1 LDRSKKSVMLG
12 GHHSTIQETDMAPTL
27 RQELDQ
33 LHDEYVVAVNQAI
46 ADGALDRAEQL
57 AASYDADAVELV
69 ADREGLTH
77 LLPIEQP
84 VRHESALRRIVRR
97 ATSAPAA

>member
-1 LDRSKKSVMLG
+1 MP
-12 GHHSTIQETDMAPTL
+12 PTL

-46 ADGALDRAEQL
+46 ADGALDRAEEL
-57 AASYDADAVELV
+57 AAAYDDDAVELV

-77 LLPIEQP
+77 LLPIDQP
-84 VRHESALRRIVRR
+84 VRHESALRQLVRR
-97 ATSAPAA
+97 HRANPAA

>member
-1 LDRSKKSVMLG
+1 
-12 GHHSTIQETDMAPTL
+12 MAPTL

-46 ADGALDRAEQL
+46 ADGAFDRAEEL
-57 AASYDADAVELV
+57 AAAYDNDAVELV

-77 LLPIEQP
+77 LLPIRQP
-84 VRHESALRRIVRR
+84 VRHGSVLRRLVQRHR
-97 ATSAPAA
+97 QFSAA

>member
-1 LDRSKKSVMLG
+1 MLD
-12 GHHSTIQETDMAPTL
+12 GHPISTRRHDMAPTL

-46 ADGALDRAEQL
+46 ADGALDVAEEL
-57 AASYDADAVELV
+57 AAAYDKDAVELV

-77 LLPIEQP
+77 LLPISPP
-84 VRHESALRRIVRR
+84 VRHESALRRLVERHKR
-97 ATSAPAA
+97 PSAA

>member
-1 LDRSKKSVMLG
+1 MLE
-12 GHHSTIQETDMAPTL
+12 GHRRDKGEIDMAPTL

-33 LHDEYVVAVNQAI
+33 LHDAYVVAVNQAI

-57 AASYDADAVELV
+57 AASYDQDAVELV

-84 VRHESALRRIVRR
+84 VRHESVLRRLVRR
-97 ATSAPAA
+97 HRASAAA

>member
-1 LDRSKKSVMLG
+1 
-12 GHHSTIQETDMAPTL
+12 MAPTL

-46 ADGALDRAEQL
+46 ADGALDRADEL
-57 AASYDADAVELV
+57 AAAYDNDAVELV

-77 LLPIEQP
+77 LLPIRQP
-84 VRHESALRRIVRR
+84 VRHESPLRRLVERHR
-97 ATSAPAA
+97 TSSAA

>member
-1 LDRSKKSVMLG
+1 
-12 GHHSTIQETDMAPTL
+12 MAPTL

-46 ADGALDRAEQL
+46 ADGALDRAEEL
-57 AASYDADAVELV
+57 AASYDQDAVELV

-77 LLPIEQP
+77 LLPIQLP
-84 VRHESALRRIVRR
+84 VRHDSALRRLVRR
-97 ATSAPAA
+97 HSASSAA

>member
-1 LDRSKKSVMLG
+1 
-12 GHHSTIQETDMAPTL
+12 MAPTL

-46 ADGALDRAEQL
+46 ADGALDRAEEL
-57 AASYDADAVELV
+57 AAAYDNDAVELV

-77 LLPIEQP
+77 LLPIRQP
-84 VRHESALRRIVRR
+84 VRPESPLRRLVERHR
-97 ATSAPAA
+97 TSSAA